1 MVKWGRAGLMG
12 VALAVLVAGCA
23 GPSGPGAA
31 GGGTDRPTTAAPKRI
46 NAAVNSN
53 PPSISRDNLIA
64 GSGTY
69 QGGDVLEELMSGGLA
84 HADWV
89 NQRRPQLAEAI
100 PSVENGHW
108 KVLPDGRMETTWIIR
123 ADARWHDG
131 MPVTADDFVFTAT
144 VAQDRELPVFAGRE
158 YRLVESVEAPDG
170 RTLLV
175 KWKQTYIRAD
185 EMFPT
190 VRPKHILD
198 GPYQAD
204 KLGMLQHP
212 YWSTGYVGVGPF
224 KLREFVL
231 DSHLLMEAY
240 DGYIFGRPKVDEI
253 RVKFIPDTNTLMAHV
268 LAGEVELTLGRNI
281 SMGQAVQL
289 RDRWTEG
296 GVDIGSENWI
306 SLWPQMLNPTP
317 PLVLDV
323 RFRRAILHAIDREQ
337 LVETTQHGMTQVAH
351 SLVHPSDPL
360 YASVEPS
367 IIRYDYDPR
376 RAATLIEG
384 LGYTRGADGM
394 LRDASGQLLPLDVRT
409 SGGDDAHE
417 AGVITIAENLKRIGV
432 NSEPYLIPQIQR
444 DDRAFNAQFPG
455 VRLWRQSNDLLDM
468 DRLHSR
474 EAAVAENRFSGGNR
488 SRYSNPEF
496 DSLIDTYMVTISASE
511 RTPQLARLVNHM
523 TDQLNVMGLWFN
535 TEPIVV
541 SKRLRN
547 VGNKKITGGYQAWNA
562 HEWDVQ

>member
-1 MVKWGRAGLMG
+1 MT
-12 VALAVLVAGCA
+12 VALLVAGCG
-23 GPSGPGAA
+23 GPSGPGVA
-31 GGGTDRPTTAAPKRI
+31 GGGADRATTAAPKRI
-46 NAAVNSN
+46 NAAINSN

-84 HADWV
+84 QADWV
-89 NQRRPQLAEAI
+89 NRRRPQLAEAI
-100 PSVENGHW
+100 PSVENGLW
-108 KVLPDGRMETTWIIR
+108 KVLPDGRMETTWTIR
-123 ADARWHDG
+123 PDARWHDG
-131 MPVTADDFVFTAT
+131 APVTADDFVFTAAI
-144 VAQDRELPVFAGRE
+144 AQDRELPVFAGRE
-158 YRLVESVEAPDG
+158 YRLVESVEAPDT

-204 KLGMLQHP
+204 KLGMLQHS
-212 YWSTGYVGVGPF
+212 YWSTAYVGAGPF

-231 DSHLLMEAY
+231 DSHLIMEAY
-240 DGYIFGRPKVDEI
+240 DNYIFGRPKVDEI

-296 GVDIGSENWI
+296 GIDIGSENWI

-323 RFRRAILHAIDREQ
+323 RFRRAILHAIDREG
-337 LVETTQHGMTQVAH
+337 LVETTQHGMTEVAH
-351 SLVHPSDPL
+351 SMAHPSDPL
-360 YASVEPS
+360 YKSIEPS
-367 IIRYDYDPR
+367 IVKYDHDPR

-394 LRDASGQLLPLDVRT
+394 FRDASGQLLPLDVRT

-455 VRLWRQSNDLLDM
+455 VRLWRGSNDLLDM

-496 DSLIDTYMVTISASE
+496 DALIDTYMVTISASE
-511 RTPQLARLVNHM
+511 RTPQLARIINHM
-523 TDQLNVMGLWFN
+523 TDKLNVMGLWFN

-541 SKRLRN
+541 GKRLRN

-562 HEWDVQ
+562 HEWEVQ